1 MHDVHCHLDLYDDP
15 YAVAR
20 ATEAQGLFSIAVTN
34 LPSAY
39 SKAAPHMR
47 PFKHWRLALGLH
59 PLLAEHHTVH
69 ERKLFAA
76 LLHETSYVGEV
87 GLDFSPEGTTT
98 KDAQIDTLRFVLSLL
113 KTKHKV
119 VSVHSRRAENA
130 VLDLWSESGVSPVV
144 FHWYS
149 GPLLTLDRILARGHY
164 FSVNPSML
172 RSNQGK
178 RVIERMSPS
187 RVLTETDGPFVR
199 VAGRPAIPSDVAQVQ
214 EFLAACW
221 RRPSESV
228 ASQLSENL
236 ATLLAAQDH

>member
-113 KTKHKV
+113 KTNT
-119 VSVHSRRAENA
+119 R
-130 VLDLWSESGVSPVV
+130 L
-144 FHWYS
+144 
-149 GPLLTLDRILARGHY
+149 
-164 FSVNPSML
+164 
-172 RSNQGK
+172 
-178 RVIERMSPS
+178 
-187 RVLTETDGPFVR
+187 
-199 VAGRPAIPSDVAQVQ
+199 
-214 EFLAACW
+214 
-221 RRPSESV
+221 
-228 ASQLSENL
+228 
-236 ATLLAAQDH
+236 